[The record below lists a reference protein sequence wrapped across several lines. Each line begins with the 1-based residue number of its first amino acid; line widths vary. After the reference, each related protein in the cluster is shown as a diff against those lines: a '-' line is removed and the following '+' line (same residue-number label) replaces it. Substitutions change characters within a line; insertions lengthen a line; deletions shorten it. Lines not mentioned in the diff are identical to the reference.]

1 MEEYKYSWKPS
12 SELPI
17 DEFLQKYKP
26 TMVVDDGTKP
36 WIWVQRLEHEPL
48 DSVNSADSKDSGP
61 DNPVIESAHK
71 LLESYTGKIASIQKD
86 ESIPVRA
93 NKKKGL
99 RSKKEVRE
107 EVAAEATEKFK
118 QLSQESKLTCGKLLL
133 LFVYISFPTCSRR
146 SVGFSSY
153 KPSKLMVYRTFS
165 RMARDLVAGA
175 LSNTPAFCLK
185 VATTPAD
192 VLPNHRYLI
201 CLYLPDLYDKAVV
214 TEVLRTVC
222 QSTGVRPNSA
232 KTDLYTII
240 GLDSKH
246 PSGIKSTIWNP
257 TDLVPDAELKALTD
271 AYWSEAAKK
280 AAGDSESTS
289 KPAEINKK
297 KPTKRPRKRES
308 EVDIFDDVKD
318 TNLDDDAT
326 TTQDILNRTR
336 NKSTTPFPKVPSSKV
351 QEAEDSAT
359 ESESDEAPP
368 TKTTTGA
375 ATGKPTIA
383 RRPKPTKPTDD
394 SSSDEE
400 VKKPK
405 RIRRF

>member
-107 EVAAEATEKFK
+107 EVAAEATEK
-118 QLSQESKLTCGKLLL
+118 
-133 LFVYISFPTCSRR
+133 LFFVQAEQID
-146 SVGFSSY
+146 G
-153 KPSKLMVYRTFS
+153 TFS

-185 VATTPAD
+185 VATTPAG

-375 ATGKPTIA
+375 ATGKPAIA